1 MSRQKQILCQVLQST
16 ARIPGGARA
25 RKDGLYHFQNESMEV
40 ESFLI
45 PREWGS
51 VPITCET

>member
-45 PREWGS
+45 PREWQK
-51 VPITCET
+51 EA